1 MRRPTPSPGRPLQ
14 FPPPDSPL
22 APADPEGWKY
32 IFTQQ
37 HRDEMFFWNG
47 LWVPQTVP
55 TNSRIQVQLPGDPIR
70 WYNDADCSPSSLTT
84 ALESATTEY
93 LGSHI
98 LPNPERIEGTSA
110 IYVFDY
116 RVTSVGATAICLRP
130 DPVPNTSEELG
141 FPPGTP
147 KYYVLT
153 LTVGIPQLS
162 LP

>member
-1 MRRPTPSPGRPLQ
+1 
-14 FPPPDSPL
+14 
-22 APADPEGWKY
+22 
-32 IFTQQ
+32 
-37 HRDEMFFWNG
+37 MFFWNG

-55 TNSRIQVQLPGDPIR
+55 TNSHVQVQLPGDPIR
-70 WYNDADCSPSSLTT
+70 WYNDPDCAPNSLTT
-84 ALESATTEY
+84 DLELANTEY
-93 LGSHI
+93 LGSHT

-116 RVTSVGATAICLRP
+116 HITGVGAIAICLRP

-141 FPPGTP
+141 FPPDTP
-147 KYYVLT
+147 KHYILT